1 MSRDSTFFLYIWRVN
16 LRWYIAFLV
25 AILSFFG
32 SISQDEQATI
42 PNQEIVLE
50 FDDTSIDASV
60 QEHTIAFVKQQLQ
73 AIGSTDIEVQ
83 EIENG
88 LLKISY
94 FSETTVETI
103 KSLLAA
109 DKLESLN
116 VSDNTTDRPVPS
128 QESDVEYRLDV
139 YEIQQSYELSD
150 VEGQMTFETKWE
162 RDRSIHSNH
171 NFLNSEDSDPQL
183 AHNSSVAFKVN
194 TNVTIAIEN
203 RSRAIPEVR
212 AGPQI

>member
-1 MSRDSTFFLYIWRVN
+1 MN

-25 AILSFFG
+25 VVLSVFG
-32 SISQDEQATI
+32 SLTTDEQTAI

-50 FDDTSIDASV
+50 FDDISIDSEL
-60 QEHTIAFVKQQLQ
+60 QENTVAFVKQQLQ
-73 AIGSTDIEVQ
+73 KAGSTEIQVQ
-83 EIENG
+83 EIGHG

-94 FSETTVETI
+94 FSDSAVEEI
-103 KSLLAA
+103 KALLDADKSKSLRLSETSK
-109 DKLESLN
+109 DQRIPF
-116 VSDNTTDRPVPS
+116 DD
-128 QESDVEYRLDV
+128 QDVDYRLDV

-150 VEGQMTFETKWE
+150 IEGQMTFETKWE

-171 NFLNSEDSDPQL
+171 YFTNSEDSDPQL
-183 AHNSSVAFKVN
+183 VHNSSVAFKAN

-212 AGPQI
+212 AGPII

>member
-1 MSRDSTFFLYIWRVN
+1 MN

-50 FDDTSIDASV
+50 FDDATLNSEL
-60 QEHTIAFVKQQLQ
+60 QEHTVAYVKQQLHD
-73 AIGSTDIEVQ
+73 AGSTKIKVQ
-83 EIENG
+83 ELGNG

-94 FSETTVETI
+94 FSDSAVEDI
-103 KSLLAA
+103 KAL
-109 DKLESLN
+109 LESGDSKSIALA
-116 VSDNTTDRPVPS
+116 NTTNEKRTPFEDK
-128 QESDVEYRLDV
+128 DIDYRLDV

-150 VEGQMTFETKWE
+150 IEGQMTFETKWE

-171 NFLNSEDSDPQL
+171 NFINPD
-183 AHNSSVAFKVN
+183 HNDQQIVYNIIVAYKARVD
-194 TNVTIAIEN
+194 VAIAIDD
-203 RSRAIPEVR
+203 RSREIPEVR
-212 AGPQI
+212 AGPTV